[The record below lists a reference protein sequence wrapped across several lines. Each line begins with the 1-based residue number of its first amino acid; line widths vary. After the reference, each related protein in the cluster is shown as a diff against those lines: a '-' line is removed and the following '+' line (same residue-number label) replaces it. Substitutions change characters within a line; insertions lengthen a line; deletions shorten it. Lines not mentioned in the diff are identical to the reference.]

1 MPSAAIGPS
10 MQFETVWCI
19 AVLEMTMV
27 SGVRARSN
35 PRDPNYLPPFSC
47 RKPQAHRTANTFL

>member
-19 AVLEMTMV
+19 AVLEMIMV

-35 PRDPNYLPPFSC
+35 PRDPN
-47 RKPQAHRTANTFL
+47 